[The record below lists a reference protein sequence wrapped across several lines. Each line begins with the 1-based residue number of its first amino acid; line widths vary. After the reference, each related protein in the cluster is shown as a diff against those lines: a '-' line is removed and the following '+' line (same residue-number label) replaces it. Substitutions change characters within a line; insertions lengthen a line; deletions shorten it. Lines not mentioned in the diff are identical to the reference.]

1 MKKTYTLAQR
11 PRFEQQHDLLPNPTP
26 IDPTLPLMSILDA
39 RKACEIARRN
49 GLDVVVFNVAAQ

>member
-1 MKKTYTLAQR
+1 MTKTYTLAQR
-11 PRFEQQHDLLPNPTP
+11 PRFEQQHDLLQDPTP
-26 IDPTLPLMSILDA
+26 IDPALPLMSILEA